1 MQNEIKDSIKK
12 MHLESKNKTKLINEY
27 AELPTRI
34 RKEYEQLYKEDQK
47 LNNNQLILKNQS

>member
-1 MQNEIKDSIKK
+1 

-34 RKEYEQLYKEDQK
+34 RKEYEQLYKENQK